1 MQTSCFR
8 QFASRY
14 SADCLISFKRL
25 IDNSIGTNRHI
36 VADMN
41 IAKKFGTRTNIY
53 IIADSRRTVIV
64 TNASARMDT
73 AETTDS
79 RILAYYHRSV
89 MNNAKPRTT
98 NIFEQCQPDSNAQTV
113 IDYFKKS
120 PVKRAKRVAPMH
132 II

>member
-1 MQTSCFR
+1 MQTGCFR

-14 SADCLISFKRL
+14 SADCLIPFKRL
-25 IDNSIGTNRHI
+25 VDNSIGTNRHI
-36 VADMN
+36 ITDMN
-41 IAKKFGTRTNIY
+41 VAKKFGTRTNIH

-64 TNASARMDT
+64 TNASARMDA
-73 AETTDS
+73 AETANS
-79 RILAYYHRSV
+79 RFFAYDHCPV
-89 MNNAKPRTT
+89 MNNAKPWTT

-120 PVKRAKRVAPMH
+120 TVKCAKRVAPMH